1 MLNLAQISAQIK
13 SADLSRAVRNPGH
26 ICNLNDAYRGLKDLG
41 WTSALEMHPVDRV
54 PVLRRGEAS
63 IRRNKDVAGAWIVEI
78 GEAVFD
84 ASGDLAEITAEVDQ
98 VLAGPAEAVYTPGD
112 HVDRLSPEQQIAAE
126 LKALHPELSSRIDR
140 ALALVEAG
148 TIEFPHY
155 QTGAILTTNPP
166 TRRCSCPDA
175 KFRAPQLASIGHT
188 CKHCLAQLIYETA
201 RQQAATVA
209 GRKFADKWEMARARG
224 NGLSSASHEGW
235 GGRPEQ
241 DPDQALPAW
250 VDRRESIEDML

>member
-1 MLNLAQISAQIK
+1 MVNLSQIKQQIK

-26 ICNLNDAYRGLKDLG
+26 VLNMNDAYRVLKALG
-41 WTSALEMHPVDRV
+41 WTSALEMHPADRV

-63 IRRNKDVAGAWIVEI
+63 IRRNRDAAGAWIVEI
-78 GEAVFD
+78 GAAVFD
-84 ASGDLAEITAEVDQ
+84 ASGDLAGITAEVDQ
-98 VLAGPAEAVYTPGD
+98 VLQAGAVYTPGD
-112 HVDRLSPEQQIAAE
+112 HVDNAPASPAALVAAE
-126 LKALHPELSSRIDR
+126 LKAAHPELGARLDK

-148 TIEFPHY
+148 TVEFPHY

-175 KFRAPQLASIGHT
+175 EYRAPQIAGIGHC
-188 CKHCLAQLIYETA
+188 CKHCLAQLIHETV

-209 GRKFADKWEMARARG
+209 GRKFADKWEMVRARG
-224 NGLSSASHEGW
+224 NGW

-241 DPDQALPAW
+241 DPAAALPAW